1 MNLSTLSL
9 QKSPLPGI
17 FQIMPISGQIGRLI
31 MEGGDAI
38 RLAEQVRR
46 EGMADL
52 RTSGLRKV
60 REGITSLEEIDQV
73 T

>member
-38 RLAEQVRR
+38 RLAEQARR